1 MERGNCAEK
10 PAPFNLTVY
19 GCDGL
24 EQWKLIVQKY
34 IDNMISQFHGIV
46 LMQIGFILAFFAASR
61 YCKQFTHRPCPV
73 LQWSRLLTALQN
85 DDLRRAVQLSL
96 TGCCNLAEMADN
108 FRKKAIPHAACCVLR
123 PGSVCCDGIFG
134 GRWNETM
141 YDLRA
146 QRLEQPYPSRGKFDG
161 VQLSTFLDHLPPQV
175 QILRALVWRSIELDP
190 SELVA
195 RLSSSCF

>member
-1 MERGNCAEK
+1 
-10 PAPFNLTVY
+10 
-19 GCDGL
+19 
-24 EQWKLIVQKY
+24 
-34 IDNMISQFHGIV
+34 
-46 LMQIGFILAFFAASR
+46 
-61 YCKQFTHRPCPV
+61 
-73 LQWSRLLTALQN
+73 
-85 DDLRRAVQLSL
+85 
-96 TGCCNLAEMADN
+96 
-108 FRKKAIPHAACCVLR
+108 
-123 PGSVCCDGIFG
+123 
-134 GRWNETM
+134 M

>member
-96 TGCCNLAEMADN
+96 TGCCNLARML
-108 FRKKAIPHAACCVLR
+108 HV
-123 PGSVCCDGIFG
+123 GSFWWEKTV
-134 GRWNETM
+134 E
-141 YDLRA
+141 
-146 QRLEQPYPSRGKFDG
+146 
-161 VQLSTFLDHLPPQV
+161 DH
-175 QILRALVWRSIELDP
+175 RMCMVWGQGS
-190 SELVA
+190 
-195 RLSSSCF
+195 